1 MCIICL
7 SGDKTQFISFADLTF
22 KLLLGVIASIYFSN
36 YATTFINMWYG
47 NSKSLYK
54 FSLRNDNEESSK

>member
-7 SGDKTQFISFADLTF
+7 SGDKTKFIPFADLSF
-22 KLLLGVIASIYFSN
+22 KLLLGIIVSIYFAR
-36 YATTFINMWYG
+36 YATAFINMWYG

-54 FSLRNDNEESSK
+54 SILRNDNEENSK